1 VRILFWGTPDFAA
14 PSLAALLGEG
24 YDVVGVVTQPDRPAG
39 RGRALRPSPVRVV
52 AESEGIPVFT
62 PDRPRGEAFLA
73 DVEALAPDL
82 SVVVAYGHILRPEVL
97 ELPRLG
103 SVNVHASLLPALRG
117 AAPIQWAILSGLP
130 ETGVTIMRMSAGMDE
145 GPILH
150 QRRIPLTD
158 EDTAAGLFQRL
169 AELGAEA
176 LLQTLPL
183 LAGEGIE
190 AVPQDPS
197 GATYAPKIDREM
209 ARIDWT
215 RGARDVGCWI
225 RGMDSAPGAWTLWHG
240 APLKLFEPRVWTD
253 DHLTG
258 STSGAPAG
266 TVLVADPVAGTL
278 VVACGE
284 GALSI
289 GAVQPAGKRRMTAG
303 EWLRGGAISPEERL
317 GE

>member
-1 VRILFWGTPDFAA
+1 VRILFWGTPDFAV

-39 RGRALRPSPVRVV
+39 RGRELRPSPVRVV

-73 DVEALAPDL
+73 DLEALAPDL

-158 EDTAAGLFQRL
+158 EDTAAGLFLRL

-183 LAGEGIE
+183 LAGEGVE

-209 ARIDWT
+209 AHIDWT

-225 RGMDSAPGAWTLWHG
+225 RGMDSAPGAWTLWRG
-240 APLKLFEPRVWTD
+240 APLKLFEPRVWTG
-253 DHLTG
+253 DHPTG
-258 STSGAPAG
+258 SPSGAPAG